1 MRRKWGLVLGLF
13 ALLLG
18 AFWWLR
24 SSSQL
29 PEVAVAQVKRGTLTT
44 PYSAEGIVKGW
55 QATLSPP
62 VPAQVAEVLV
72 REGDSVRAGQPLI
85 RFWEQDLLSNIQAAA
100 ARHQAA
106 LSTFREAQRTY
117 QQTRAQIDA
126 QIKRTEMLV
135 KEAEAQLRLVQSGT
149 RSEEIEQ
156 ARQEVEVAQS
166 AYELAQRDAER
177 AERLYQQGAL
187 PRAEL
192 ERTQQ
197 AQRAAHARLR
207 AAQAR
212 LTQLQRGARPEELE
226 AARARVET
234 ARAELQL
241 ARAQQESLKAL
252 QERVQ
257 IARAALKEADA
268 ALQGARRARELR
280 TLTAP
285 RDCVVVRIYAE
296 PGESVAPSMPV
307 IELIDPQSLWIEA
320 ELAQEDAA
328 KAKAGD
334 TVQVGAPALPG
345 RRWAGVIESI
355 LPAMERKPDSALSV
369 RILRA
374 IVKLNQPPP
383 ELRPGMEVSVDGEG
397 RLGKPTLIVPSDAV
411 LEEPNHAYVWIFQ
424 NGVVHK
430 RTVKIGYFT
439 YQYTEITD
447 GLHEGEWIVLRGKE
461 NLKNEMQV
469 RVKTE

>member
-1 MRRKWGLVLGLF
+1 MRRKWGLALGLL

-29 PEVAVAQVKRGTLTT
+29 PEVVVAQVKRGTLTT

-62 VPAQVAEVLV
+62 APAQVVEVLV
-72 REGDSVRAGQPLI
+72 QEGAPVRAGQPLI
-85 RFWEQDLLSNIQAAA
+85 RFWEQDLLSQLQAAA
-100 ARHQAA
+100 ARRQAA
-106 LSTFREAQRTY
+106 QNALREAQNTY
-117 QQTRAQIDA
+117 QQVRAQIYA
-126 QIKRTEMLV
+126 QIQRAETLV
-135 KEAEAQLRLVQSGT
+135 KEAEAQLRLVQSGA

-156 ARQEVEVAQS
+156 ARQEVEAAQS
-166 AYELAQRDAER
+166 AFELAQRDAER
-177 AERLYQQGAL
+177 AARLYQQSAL

-192 ERTQQ
+192 ERAQQ

-212 LTQLQRGARPEELE
+212 LTQLQRGARPEELD
-226 AARARVET
+226 AAQARVET

-241 ARAQQESLKAL
+241 ARTQQESLKAL

-257 IARAALKEADA
+257 IARAALREADA

-285 RDCVVVRIYAE
+285 RDCVVVRIHAE
-296 PGESVAPSMPV
+296 PGESVTPGMPV
-307 IELIDPQSLWIEA
+307 IELSDPQSLWIEA

-328 KAKAGD
+328 KANAGD
-334 TVQVGAPALPG
+334 IVQVSAPALPG
-345 RRWAGVIESI
+345 RRWEGYIESI
-355 LPAMERKPDSALSV
+355 LPAMERKPDSPLSV

-374 IVKLNQPPP
+374 VVKLRQPPP

-397 RLGKPTLIVPSDAV
+397 KLGKPTLLVPSDAV
-411 LEEPNHAYVWIFQ
+411 IEEPNRAYVWVTQ
-424 NGVVHK
+424 NGIAYQ
-430 RTVKIGYFT
+430 RAVKIGYFT

-447 GLHEGEWIVLRGKE
+447 GLREGEWIVIRGKE
-461 NLKNEMQV
+461 NLKNGMQV
-469 RVKTE
+469 QVKHE